1 MGSNSL
7 WMCVCL
13 WMCTYRWMCV
23 YLCMFVYLYI
33 RAEVSPQYECQYYL
47 YRNVGELS
55 INVCINMSV
64 RIIYTEMWANLL
76 WMCVYLYIHELS
88 MNVCIIKKMCVY
100 LYIHADTP
108 SPCSP
113 WMCVCVCVCMCVYV
127 CVMSKSVCII
137 YTEMWTN
144 SVWMCVY
151 LHIHVDLP
159 STCSLCARGQE

>member
-1 MGSNSL
+1 
-7 WMCVCL
+7 
-13 WMCTYRWMCV
+13 
-23 YLCMFVYLYI
+23 
-33 RAEVSPQYECQYYL
+33 
-47 YRNVGELS
+47 
-55 INVCINMSV
+55 MSV
-64 RIIYTEMWANLL
+64 SIIYTEMWANLL

-100 LYIHADTP
+100 LYIHAHTP

-151 LHIHVDLP
+151 LNIHVDLP
-159 STCSLCARGQE
+159 STCSLCARETGAGIRKKRKKKGISYRKLEMKMTNTLLILSLGCAKIGKFRSP